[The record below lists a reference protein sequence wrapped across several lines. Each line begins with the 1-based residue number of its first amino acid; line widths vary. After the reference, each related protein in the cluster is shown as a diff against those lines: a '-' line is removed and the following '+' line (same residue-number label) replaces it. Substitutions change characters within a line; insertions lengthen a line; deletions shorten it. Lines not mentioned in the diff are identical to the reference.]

1 LPQVIVDILEG
12 ESLVNDATG
21 LLALEFAV
29 GMLVTQ
35 RVPTVGEGALRLIY
49 LIVAGIGIGAVVG
62 LVVEW
67 FEQFID
73 DGPIEIAVSILT
85 PYAVYLAA
93 ESVRASVVLAV
104 GRVTLSQ
111 PQSTQFFSANVRLQ
125 APPWESLTSR

>member
-1 LPQVIVDILEG
+1 MPQVIVDILEG